1 VWSIDGDGCFQITNQ
16 ELVTCALEGF
26 PIKVALINNG
36 SQA

>member
-36 SQA
+36 SLA

>member
-16 ELVTCALEGF
+16 ELGTCALEGF

-36 SQA
+36 SLA